1 MSNIIDFVKKYSI
14 PIGVSSLALIL
25 YFSKLGRGFQI
36 LIGLLSITFGCYLDF
51 SIYGVGTSVRF
62 ILGLIGAHLILGDI
76 KNGIGYIIGMM
87 IGFIGYCWAIQSGP
101 LSIFDVFY
109 LEGFIKNAIRIACA
123 FFFILGLKDVKE
135 N

>member
-1 MSNIIDFVKKYSI
+1 MSNITDFVKKYSI